1 MNDEIN
7 QEIESSYSFGGKSE
21 INQVEG
27 IFDDPLIKTN
37 PPDPTTHHSAK
48 HADPLDY
55 PSNFDQN
62 GHTPDD
68 SSNNFQDSNNFKESN
83 NFDFDLS
90 PEYRQSTTSKPIT
103 TSIFSNKQSKIQNST
118 NHFSQG
124 TISQNAL
131 ENLHPTDIPTHH
143 TKHQIFN
150 TEEHGYFFLVLQ
162 EFFILFIALV
172 LLNRYG
178 NIKKLCKTRGGTII
192 CCSVWFSWF
201 FALNVI
207 LLLPL
212 DISVSLFKQCQV
224 EMDVVNCGRPWNYVS
239 PPGIKQLWRIVY
251 WGSFL
256 MSWVVLPFL
265 QSYNNSGHFTTAGR
279 LRTAVVNNALYY
291 LSLLVIIVV
300 LLVYLIAH
308 HKISILNLRSVLI
321 AAINTWGMVFLVL
334 LAGFGLVSLPR
345 TWYEERD
352 IRRTYFRFSNLNDD
366 KSLNNSELKEIS
378 SEIKQFSMR
387 VSPQHPILKWRMN
400 EIIRKLPI
408 SIQNEINQAS
418 INEQGGVVGRQDTGK
433 DVSSNDLVKIHKRLL
448 KALSAKAR
456 IQALWLQALEKAILH
471 EDIQYNKKSG
481 ESIWR
486 PRYSSLQLTHN
497 AKWDYYW
504 YCHLRD
510 KAYMV
515 VFYMLCLASGSV
527 VLSECTF
534 FIQKYPIS
542 PFAAGVEFL
551 DNYKSYLLVEVLS
564 SFIVSYIALSAYY
577 TLFNLKFFNIFYIAP
592 NKLTD
597 ANSLLFLGIML
608 CRLTASISLNVLSMI
623 HMDSH
628 ILDVKKEVQT
638 QFTNFMGH
646 FDVLAPV
653 RAKIYMILPSLIIL
667 ITLATYKKVG
677 TKIANSIGF
686 FQFLDPSDG
695 IDSDVEGRLS
705 SDNFTNDI
713 INMGKELVKM
723 ELKKK
728 VKLKER
734 ESDSG
739 SRLGGDSSAVRSTTS
754 FLGDLGS
761 FTRGV
766 TQRSKGYSRVQGE
779 EERTGLLES
788 SDGGRIDD
796 DSGRIDDVQNE
807 AQNSKSFFDDI

>member
-1 MNDEIN
+1 MNDEIE
-7 QEIESSYSFGGKSE
+7 QEIESSYSFGRKSGT
-21 INQVEG
+21 NHVDAV
-27 IFDDPLIKTN
+27 FDDPLIKTN

-48 HADPLDY
+48 HADPQDY
-55 PSNFDQN
+55 PSDLDQN
-62 GHTPDD
+62 GHSPDKFPE
-68 SSNNFQDSNNFKESN
+68 SNGFQQSDIFQDQQNFQETVID
-83 NFDFDLS
+83 DFLS
-90 PEYRQSTTSKPIT
+90 KHHQSTTSKPTIT
-103 TSIFSNKQSKIQNST
+103 SVFSNKQSNIQNSL
-118 NHFSQG
+118 NNNLVHHQDH
-124 TISQNAL
+124 L
-131 ENLHPTDIPTHH
+131 ENISNLQTTAIPHH

-224 EMDVVNCGRPWNYVS
+224 ELEDVINCGRPWNYVS

-378 SEIKQFSMR
+378 SEIKQYSMR

-456 IQALWLQALEKAILH
+456 IQALWQQALEKAILH

-481 ESIWR
+481 ESVWR

-510 KAYMV
+510 KAYIV
-515 VFYMLCLASGSV
+515 VFYHGLGYVSFSV
-527 VLSECTF
+527 VW
-534 FIQKYPIS
+534 
-542 PFAAGVEFL
+542 
-551 DNYKSYLLVEVLS
+551 
-564 SFIVSYIALSAYY
+564 
-577 TLFNLKFFNIFYIAP
+577 
-592 NKLTD
+592 
-597 ANSLLFLGIML
+597 
-608 CRLTASISLNVLSMI
+608 
-623 HMDSH
+623 
-628 ILDVKKEVQT
+628 
-638 QFTNFMGH
+638 
-646 FDVLAPV
+646 
-653 RAKIYMILPSLIIL
+653 
-667 ITLATYKKVG
+667 
-677 TKIANSIGF
+677 
-686 FQFLDPSDG
+686 
-695 IDSDVEGRLS
+695 
-705 SDNFTNDI
+705 
-713 INMGKELVKM
+713 
-723 ELKKK
+723 
-728 VKLKER
+728 
-734 ESDSG
+734 
-739 SRLGGDSSAVRSTTS
+739 
-754 FLGDLGS
+754 
-761 FTRGV
+761 
-766 TQRSKGYSRVQGE
+766 
-779 EERTGLLES
+779 
-788 SDGGRIDD
+788 
-796 DSGRIDDVQNE
+796 
-807 AQNSKSFFDDI
+807 